1 MFIEGTGET
10 IRKHYYFMDK
20 EGNLFFEGN
29 QITDPWV
36 YRFFLRSLNET
47 EDGRL
52 LVVCENEHCYIEVED
67 VPYIINDISVVRV
80 EKESIVHIE
89 LLFKG
94 GYKEVLD
101 PSTLHVGKDN
111 ILYCRVRKGKFLA
124 RFNRRSYYHIVNFI
138 EYNDK
143 TGEFQIKVKN
153 KPFTIMPYHF

>member
-1 MFIEGTGET
+1 
-10 IRKHYYFMDK
+10 
-20 EGNLFFEGN
+20 
-29 QITDPWV
+29 
-36 YRFFLRSLNET
+36 
-47 EDGRL
+47 
-52 LVVCENEHCYIEVED
+52 VVCENEHCYIEVED